1 MFQPEKANGVCTF
14 PVLVPV
20 WTGYSLDKLVTRPQG
35 GRMGQGAGTKD
46 TRARILSGGMKT
58 LGRLGIQATTVE
70 DILRT
75 AGVSRR
81 TFYQYFNSKEGLL
94 EALYEEATERMV
106 ETVDAAVGG
115 ADDGPSKIKA
125 SMEAYL
131 AFQRA
136 GGPVLIHMQADAVR
150 PESRLATRR
159 EKTLDSLVEI
169 VGQNVQ
175 LVLGQDLDPLI
186 YRALLIG
193 IEGLVIHCQ
202 VDGTFGDEDV
212 ERVGAIAVPMLF
224 SVLASFDY
232 LPKRQ

>member
-1 MFQPEKANGVCTF
+1 
-14 PVLVPV
+14 
-20 WTGYSLDKLVTRPQG
+20 
-35 GRMGQGAGTKD
+35 MGQAGTRD
-46 TRARILSGGMKT
+46 TRARILSGGSET
-58 LGRLGIQATTVE
+58 LAHHGIQATTVE
-70 DILRT
+70 DILQA

-94 EALYEEATERMV
+94 EALYEDATERMV
-106 ETVDAAVGG
+106 ETVDGAVSS

-136 GGPVLIHMQADAVR
+136 GGSVLIQMQADAVR
-150 PESRLATRR
+150 PESRLAPRR
-159 EKTLDSLVEI
+159 EETLDALVNI

-175 LVLGQDLDPLI
+175 QVLGQDLDPLI

-202 VDGTFGDEDV
+202 GDGTFDDEDV
-212 ERVGAIAVPMLF
+212 QRVGAIAVPMLF
-224 SVLASFDY
+224 SVLASFEY